1 MKRRVQSIKVPLFLY
16 HNMDKKGYTY
26 ILTNQ
31 RNWTLY
37 VWVTSNIEQ
46 RMLQHKYK
54 TFDGFTAKHNLS
66 ILVRLQEFSTISEAI
81 LQEKKIKWRT
91 RYKKLQLIEKYN
103 PERNNLAE
111 I

>member
-1 MKRRVQSIKVPLFLY
+1 
-16 HNMDKKGYTY
+16 MDKKGYTY

-37 VWVTSNIEQ
+37 VWVTSNIEK
-46 RMLQHKYK
+46 RILQHKHK
-54 TFDGFTAKHNLS
+54 TFDGFTAKYNLS
-66 ILVRLQEFSTISEAI
+66 ILVRLQEFISISEAI
-81 LQEKKIKWRT
+81 IREKKIKWRT
-91 RYKKLQLIEKYN
+91 RLKKIKLIEEHN